1 MQVVTEKFFA
11 TGIGY
16 SFNKDNKNI
25 KDKLVK
31 RCLEVK
37 EKTKPGGEGWLAN
50 KTYNTIHTDYDIL
63 KDEVFK
69 DLHKWIFDKVAEYM
83 GSNYIGSNVA
93 PENAWF
99 NVYGKGDFQEFHI
112 HTGSA
117 LSAIYFLQSP
127 KGGSKVWFKSP
138 VEDMVELKYNKE
150 DPYAHITHESI
161 EGKLLI
167 FRSHIHHAVEQHK
180 LDESRITLAYNFA
193 VEKP

>member
-16 SFNKDNKNI
+16 SFNEDNKNI

-99 NVYGKGDFQEFHI
+99 NVYGKGDFQEFH
-112 HTGSA
+112 HHSNTV
-117 LSAIYFLQSP
+117 LSAVYFLYGNEN
-127 KGGSKVWFKSP
+127 KGSKLF
-138 VEDMVELKYNKE
+138 
-150 DPYAHITHESI
+150 
-161 EGKLLI
+161 LI
-167 FRSHIHHAVEQHK
+167 K
-180 LDESRITLAYNFA
+180 
-193 VEKP
+193 